1 MGVSFQNPLPTVQHC
16 CVVVIAHPL
25 MPGIGFRR
33 MEKVMGTQDLPGVH
47 SSQLGCTA
55 GLFRPEEVYWEGRCL
70 SR

>member
-33 MEKVMGTQDLPGVH
+33 MEK
-47 SSQLGCTA
+47 
-55 GLFRPEEVYWEGRCL
+55 
-70 SR
+70 